1 MLAYSEKP
9 IIGDQLPSDMKPFA
23 IITLS
28 DNIRRDA
35 IQTIEWFKKNEV
47 NVKVI
52 SGDNPVTVSEVAKRA
67 GVEGADKYVSLE
79 GMSEA
84 DVIACATKYN
94 VFGRVTP
101 EQRRYS

>member
-1 MLAYSEKP
+1 MVQE
-9 IIGDQLPSDMKPFA
+9 
-23 IITLS
+23 
-28 DNIRRDA
+28 
-35 IQTIEWFKKNEV
+35 NEV

-101 EQRRYS
+101 NKGNTRKSVKSMPDIP